1 MKTTS
6 NAPKIRLGQVMK
18 VIVRS
23 SSVIACLILISGSVS
38 AQDFWKHFQS
48 ENNNDQWITSSIERT
63 SETAKTYK
71 SIQTIEAD
79 PMLDMD
85 VLVNNSEYK
94 PVEFV
99 EAEMAG
105 EAEYL
110 KNSTGEISTEIIEAE
125 SALQIDLLM
134 NYVKFD
140 VNKFVEADRTAELET
155 LNSEDNFIQ
164 TAEISTAGECNQHI
178 ERYARNQKLLQ
189 ENRTSVQIAEA
200 QTRN

>member
-23 SSVIACLILISGSVS
+23 SSVITCLVLISGSVS

-48 ENNNDQWITSSIERT
+48 ENNNDQWITSSVERT

-71 SIQTIEAD
+71 YIQTFEAA

-94 PVEFV
+94 PEEFV
-99 EAEMAG
+99 AVEMAG
-105 EAEYL
+105 EAENL
-110 KNSTGEISTEIIEAE
+110 KNSSVETSAETIEAE

-134 NYVKFD
+134 NYIKFD

-164 TAEISTAGECNQHI
+164 TAETITASECNQHI
-178 ERYARNQKLLQ
+178 ERYARNQILLQ

-200 QTRN
+200 QAGN

>member
-6 NAPKIRLGQVMK
+6 NAPETRLNQLKK
-18 VIVRS
+18 VITRNS
-23 SSVIACLILISGSVS
+23 AVIACLVLISGSVS
-38 AQDFWKHFQS
+38 AQDFWKQFQS
-48 ENNNDQWITSSIERT
+48 DSNCNQLVTSIVERPA
-63 SETAKTYK
+63 ETAKTYK

-79 PMLDMD
+79 PMLDID

-99 EAEMAG
+99 AAEMAG

-110 KNSTGEISTEIIEAE
+110 KNSTGEIDNEIIEAE

-164 TAEISTAGECNQHI
+164 TAETITASECNQHI
-178 ERYARNQKLLQ
+178 ERYARNQILLQ
-189 ENRTSVQIAEA
+189 ENRTSRQIAEA
-200 QTRN
+200 QAGN

>member
-6 NAPKIRLGQVMK
+6 NAPETRLNQLKK
-18 VIVRS
+18 VITRNS
-23 SSVIACLILISGSVS
+23 AAITCLVLISGSIS
-38 AQDFWKHFQS
+38 AQDFWKQFQS
-48 ENNNDQWITSSIERT
+48 ENNNDQWITSSVERT

-71 SIQTIEAD
+71 YIQTIEAA

-85 VLVNNSEYK
+85 VLVNNSEYRA
-94 PVEFV
+94 EAFV

-105 EAEYL
+105 EAENL
-110 KNSTGEISTEIIEAE
+110 KNSSEETYTEIIEAE

-155 LNSEDNFIQ
+155 LNSQDNFKQ
-164 TAEISTAGECNQHI
+164 TAETITAGECNQHI
-178 ERYARNQKLLQ
+178 ERYARNQILLQ

-200 QTRN
+200 QAGN